1 MCRCKSRAVQTGVDV
16 GLHYSWPRGSAEAV
30 ASTQYGL
37 AFVEPSSV
45 ATAVVSADALE
56 GMCLYIL
63 CAVPEH
69 LTDELL
75 MIKRYTNRHFTY
87 TLLYFTDT

>member
-1 MCRCKSRAVQTGVDV
+1 MFVSFLVHVNIVYCIVLDWYMCVCRCKSKAVQTGVDV

-56 GMCLYIL
+56 GM
-63 CAVPEH
+63 
-69 LTDELL
+69 
-75 MIKRYTNRHFTY
+75 
-87 TLLYFTDT
+87 